1 MPNVTDLDLKADALA
16 GENTEQKTVLWV
28 QNLRN
33 TSLKSTAGGEARSSG
48 TFERMDR
55 NLRFYNSDQWERSM
69 PRHRAQIVDNRCFA
83 NVEAVLPIV
92 TDNRPR
98 AEITA
103 KEEEDKQV
111 VDMLADAYYSKWDDL
126 DLQMKG
132 EQAMKSALV
141 LSEGY
146 WKVYW
151 DPTAAN
157 GYGDLRIDVV
167 SPKNIFFDP
176 NARDY
181 LLKDAHYVGY
191 HAAVRL
197 SGLKARY
204 PDMAMKLEAKWM
216 INNLSPEVRDSFT
229 SESLGGV
236 TVTDDASG
244 TGTRWVNAKGGM
256 LDGSEKMEL
265 TEVWVD
271 DMTIEELTPD
281 YIVTFDGDT
290 KPQEH
295 SPEIEQQM
303 IEQGIDFDIVGAKDL
318 TKLGYEDGTRHRRKY
333 PNGRIITI
341 AGDILLRDKPSP
353 YKHGRSP
360 YVRFFRYPV
369 PDRGYFYGEI
379 DQIIPLQMEL
389 NKRKSQII
397 DIMNITANP
406 PMLINI
412 ASGIKAAKM
421 TNEPG
426 LIIPT
431 NMDVDRAAKWLQVP
445 NIPSALFVQIDQI
458 SQDIDTVSGVHDITQ
473 GRRPTGITAAAAIET
488 LQEAAQ
494 TRIRLA
500 ARYYEYSLKHAAE
513 LMLSI
518 IWDYYRNNRTI
529 RKKTEGGYE
538 YKTVN
543 FSNAELAGGIPDVV
557 IKSGSTMPISEAI
570 RRQDAKELRQMQVI
584 DDKSVLDV
592 YNWPDKEEVLARVQ
606 AEKEKQMQAEMQA
619 AQAQAQGQAQ

>member
-1 MPNVTDLDLKADALA
+1 MKIVKDLDLKSDDIA
-16 GENTEQKTVLWV
+16 GDTTAEKTVNWV
-28 QNLRN
+28 NDLRRIA
-33 TSLKSTAGGEARSSG
+33 LKSTAGGEARKEG
-48 TFERMDR
+48 TFPRMDR
-55 NLRFYNSDQWERSM
+55 NLRFYNMQHWERSM

-98 AEITA
+98 AEIEP
-103 KEEEDKQV
+103 KEEADTEVTKL
-111 VDMLADAYYSKWDDL
+111 LAEAYYAKWDDM

-132 EQAMKSALV
+132 EQAMKSALT
-141 LSEGY
+141 LSEGW

-151 DPTAAN
+151 DHTKSN
-157 GYGDLRIDVV
+157 GYGDLQIDVV
-167 SPKNIFFDP
+167 SPKNMWFDP

-181 LLKDAHYVGY
+181 LLKDAYYVGY
-191 HAAVRL
+191 TAKVRL

-204 PDMAMKLEAKWM
+204 PNKAHMLEAKWM
-216 INNLSPEVRDSFT
+216 IDNLTPEELDLYNA
-229 SESLGGV
+229 ESLGGE
-236 TVTDDASG
+236 TTTDDGDGA
-244 TGTRWVNAKGGM
+244 GTRWVNHRGGM

-265 TEVWVD
+265 SEVWID
-271 DMTIEELTPD
+271 DMTVKELTPD
-281 YIVTFDGDT
+281 YLVTFDDKT
-290 KPQEH
+290 LPQEH
-295 SPEIEQQM
+295 TPELEQQM
-303 IEQGIDFDIVGAKDL
+303 TQQGIDFDIVGAKDL
-318 TKLGYEDGTRHRRKY
+318 TKLGFEDGTRYMRKY
-333 PNGRIITI
+333 PNGRIITT
-341 AGDILLRDKPSP
+341 AGTVLLCDKPSP

-369 PDRGYFYGEI
+369 PDRGFFYGEI
-379 DQIIPLQMEL
+379 DQIIPLQKEL

-406 PMLINI
+406 PMLVNI

-445 NIPSALFVQIDQI
+445 NIPSALFAQIEQI

-473 GRRPTGITAAAAIET
+473 GRRPSGITAAAAIET

-500 ARYYEYSLKHAAE
+500 ARYYEYSLKHASE

-529 RKKTEGGYE
+529 RKKTVEGYE
-538 YKTVN
+538 FVTVN
-543 FSNAELAGGIPDVV
+543 FANAELAGGIPDVV

-570 RRQDAKELRQMQVI
+570 RRQDAKELLQLGVI
-584 DDKSVLDV
+584 DNKSVLEV
-592 YNWPDKEEVLARVQ
+592 YNWPDKEEVQKRVEAEKKAQ
-606 AEKEKQMQAEMQA
+606 AEAEMQA
-619 AQAQAQGQAQ
+619 AQAQGQTRQ